1 MYPEEGK
8 KIGRTKNVVEENDSD
23 FYYKRAPSPP
33 HPPPRHKQDPGNM
46 SHMNLIEL

>member
-8 KIGRTKNVVEENDSD
+8 KIGRTKSVVEEDCD
-23 FYYKRAPSPP
+23 FYYKTAPAPP

-46 SHMNLIEL
+46 SNMNLIEL